1 MSVEDIDTGRRKKC
15 EAGEEE
21 GRRRRRRSFT
31 G

>member
-1 MSVEDIDTGRRKKC
+1 MSVVDIDTGRRKKC

-21 GRRRRRRSFT
+21 GRRRRSFA